1 MAHPPVSN
9 RIHPTAVI
17 GAGVDIGHG
26 NVIGPYSV
34 LLGPC
39 RIGDGNWIGPHV
51 TIGTP
56 AEHLDGPHPVGWE
69 DEQAGHGVEI
79 GDRNRVRE
87 HVSIHQGIDGATTV
101 GDYCYLQARSHLGH
115 DSHVA
120 DDVTLACSVQL
131 GAYTHVW
138 SHVSI
143 GLGALVQQFGVIGPG
158 AMIGMG
164 AAVCSEVPPFTVS
177 FGNPARTVGVHE
189 AGLRRLGCTDEMIAA
204 LAPVIAAGI
213 TPSDVDVPVDVA
225 GLLKLWA
232 DRDL

>member
-1 MAHPPVSN
+1 MSN

-17 GAGVDIGHG
+17 GAGVDLGHG

-34 LLGPC
+34 VLGPC

-79 GDRNRVRE
+79 GDRNRIRE
-87 HVSIHQGIDGATTV
+87 YVSVHQGIGAATSV
-101 GDYCYLQARSHLGH
+101 GDYCYLQARSHVGH
-115 DSHVA
+115 DARVD
-120 DDVTLACSVQL
+120 DDVTLACAVQL
-131 GAYTHVW
+131 GGHTHVW
-138 SHVSI
+138 SHATI
-143 GLGALVQQFGVIGPG
+143 ELGALVHQRSVIGPG

-164 AAVCSEVPPFTVS
+164 AAVDHEVAPFTLS
-177 FGNPARTVGVHE
+177 LGNPARTVGVHE
-189 AGLRRLGCTDEMIAA
+189 VGLRRLGCSGDVIAA
-204 LAPVIAAGI
+204 LADGAR
-213 TPSDVDVPVDVA
+213 PSDVDLPADVA

-232 DRDL
+232 DRNA